1 MLPRDAG
8 DLRDLLVC
16 PDCRGDLGWGDDAA
30 RCRDCGA
37 SYPVRDAIPVL
48 LPAGHEHD
56 AHDEIEH
63 LHKHAQAGYFDRAL
77 AEEFEIER
85 PYGAPAAYGWTL
97 ERKFERAVRGLGAL
111 GGRTIADVCAGS
123 GMDAEMLARRG
134 ARVLAF
140 DISEGC
146 ARRAK
151 ARAGRHGV
159 SYLAVVAD
167 AERLPLRDAAVD
179 VAFVHDGLHHLEHPE
194 DGIDEMA
201 RVASR
206 AVSINE
212 PADAAATR
220 IAIRLRLALE
230 REGAGNRVARLH
242 AREVTARL
250 RRLGFDAVAERYF
263 AYYRHTP
270 GNFMRLASREPL
282 IQAYRALASAAD
294 AAIGRWGNKLQVT
307 ATRRAGSATADAIG
321 PAPEL
326 LRSA

>member
-1 MLPRDAG
+1 MQPHDAG
-8 DLRDLLVC
+8 ELRRLLVC
-16 PDCRGDLGWGDDAA
+16 PGCRGDLGWASDVAH
-30 RCRDCGA
+30 CRDCGA
-37 SYPVRDAIPVL
+37 SYPVRDGIPVL
-48 LPAGHEHD
+48 LPAGHQHD

-63 LHKHAQAGYFDRAL
+63 LHKHAQAGYFGRAL

-97 ERKFERAVRGLGAL
+97 ERKFERAVRRLDPLA
-111 GGRTIADVCAGS
+111 GRTVADVCAGS

-151 ARAGRHGV
+151 ARAERHGV
-159 SYLAVVAD
+159 PYLAVVAD

-179 VAFVHDGLHHLEHPE
+179 IAFVHDGLHHLERPE

-220 IAIRLRLALE
+220 VAIRLRLALE
-230 REGAGNRVARLH
+230 REDAGNRVARLD

-250 RRLGFDAVAERYF
+250 QRLGFDAVAERYF

-270 GNFMRLASREPL
+270 GNFMQLASRGPL
-282 IQAYRALASAAD
+282 IPAYRALSSAAD

-307 ATRRAGSATADAIG
+307 ATRRAGSAAAGAADLASG
-321 PAPEL
+321 L